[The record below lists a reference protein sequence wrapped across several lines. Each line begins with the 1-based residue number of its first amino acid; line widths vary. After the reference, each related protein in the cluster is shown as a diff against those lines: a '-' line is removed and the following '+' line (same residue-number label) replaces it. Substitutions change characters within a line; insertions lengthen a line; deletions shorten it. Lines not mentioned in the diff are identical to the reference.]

1 MVVGESI
8 TITAT
13 TVPADATVTWS
24 SSDDEV
30 ATVVDGVVTGASEGE
45 ATITGTITVDGV
57 DYSDTFAVTVTV
69 E

>member
-30 ATVVDGVVTGASEGE
+30 ATVVDGVVTVASEGE

>member
-24 SSDDEV
+24 SSDDDV